1 MFSGMRD
8 MRWLFII
15 IWAGLPGLPAGA
27 QVSFL
32 SGESGS
38 LKVSGEDSAYIIGE
52 LERSQKFEYTRMDS
66 ARAIVDS
73 MMLLSRAKGFGYGI
87 GNAFIAHA
95 IYAMTRGAY
104 RESDSLFRAGY
115 PYCYRSAEPGR
126 SNRLL
131 ALWYEQRGILAS
143 YQGDYDKAIDC
154 SCRALY
160 LLQQQ
165 PADSGLFS
173 LKISIYNSIGSV
185 LQYLGQQDKGIY
197 YLKKGEALAIAHK
210 DTNNLAQLYV
220 NFGNAYS
227 GLGQLEQAEAAFRK
241 GILLSSARNNVFV
254 EQVAHLSMAE
264 IGRKKGKYDEAIASL
279 DKALSLSGNTN
290 PYMSRIFP
298 YLLLGD
304 IYLEKNKP
312 ALAVQYGSEALA
324 TAERIGAAQYI
335 GNANGLLARA
345 FGAQGQ
351 WEQAY
356 AHREIERSINDS
368 ITSATKIQNINQL
381 EVRSRVAEKD
391 KQLAEQSLS
400 LNRQQASL
408 REKNFWIAGIACCT
422 LLLAALLFSI
432 RKGYRHRRK
441 AQQGQMELVR
451 LKALVEGE
459 EQERG
464 RIAQELHDGVASQLL
479 AVKLNLST
487 ALSRPTPQPEDIK
500 RSLRYLEEAMQDLR
514 QTAHNLMPV
523 TAGNNDLPGMIGDFC
538 NKVSHGTDTDIE
550 FRAYGMDAP
559 VTIDYALPLFRIV
572 QELVQ
577 NALKHAAARYI
588 LVQLNYAPDLL
599 CVSVEDDGRGFDIQQ
614 SGAGLAGLRERIGR
628 LKGTFSVESGPGG
641 TSCYLEFTGDMN
653 AGITNNINPETD
665 TKG

>member
-1 MFSGMRD
+1 MFSGIRD

-15 IWAGLPGLPAGA
+15 GWVCLSLQPAGA

-32 SGESGS
+32 PVEAGS
-38 LKVSGEDSAYIIGE
+38 ITVSKEDSAYIIGS
-52 LERSQKFEYTRMDS
+52 LERSQQFEYTQMN
-66 ARAIVDS
+66 AAIAIVDS
-73 MMLLSRAKGFGYGI
+73 MLLLSRAKGFGYGA

-104 RESDSLFRAGY
+104 RESDSLFKAAY
-115 PYCYRSAEPGR
+115 PYCYGSAAPGYTK
-126 SNRLL
+126 RLL

-143 YQGDYDKAIDC
+143 YQGDYDRAVNC
-154 SCRALY
+154 SYKALY
-160 LLQQQ
+160 LLQQH

-173 LKISIYNSIGSV
+173 LKISIYNSIGSM

-241 GILLSSARNNVFV
+241 GIRLSSARNNIFV

-264 IGRKKGKYDEAIASL
+264 IGRKRGNYDEAIASL
-279 DKALSLSGNTN
+279 NKALSLSGNTN
-290 PYMSRIFP
+290 PYLSRVFP

-304 IYLEKNKP
+304 IYLEKKNP
-312 ALAVQYGSEALA
+312 ALAIRYGNQALA
-324 TAERIGAAQYI
+324 KAKEIGALQYI

-345 FGAQGQ
+345 FGAQGK

-356 AHREIERSINDS
+356 AYREIERQIKDS
-368 ITSATKIQNINQL
+368 ITSAAKIQNINQL

-391 KQLAEQSLS
+391 KQLAQQSLA
-400 LNRQQASL
+400 LNHQQASL
-408 REKNFWIAGIACCT
+408 REKNFWIAGITCCT
-422 LLLAALLFSI
+422 LLLAALLLSI
-432 RKGYRHRRK
+432 RRGYRHRRK
-441 AQQGQMELVR
+441 AQQGQIELVR

-459 EQERG
+459 EQERS

-487 ALSRPTPQPEDIK
+487 ALSQPAPRPEDVD

-514 QTAHNLMPV
+514 HTAHNLMPV
-523 TAGNNDLPGMIGDFC
+523 TANNNDLTAMIADFC
-538 NKVSHGTDTDIE
+538 NKISHGTDTNIE
-550 FRAYGMDAP
+550 FKAYGTDA
-559 VTIDYALPLFRIV
+559 VERVDYALPLFRIV

-577 NALKHAAARYI
+577 NALKHAGARYI
-588 LVQLNYAPDLL
+588 LVQLNYAPGLL
-599 CVSVEDDGRGFDIQQ
+599 CVSVEDDGCGFDVQQ
-614 SGAGLAGLRERIGR
+614 SGTGLAGLRERINR
-628 LKGTFSVESGPGG
+628 LKGSFSVESGPQG
-641 TSCYLEFTGDMN
+641 TSCYLEFTG
-653 AGITNNINPETD
+653 ATNNIN
-665 TKG
+665 